1 MDVLVASPNG
11 QNPGFLTWP
20 GHQADCSLGKGGIR
34 ADKVEGDGASP
45 IGRFAFRRVFWR
57 PDRVKRPETALPLT
71 ALDASMGWCDDP
83 AHPDYNRLVTLP
95 HPASCE
101 RLWRDDGIYD
111 VIVVL
116 GHNDDPPVP
125 GLGSAIFLHLRRPD
139 GGPTLGCVALSLD
152 DLTALLADIRPGDA
166 LTIAR

>member
-1 MDVLVASPNG
+1 MDIHVSSPDG
-11 QNPGFLTWP
+11 QSPGFLSWS
-20 GHQADCSLGKGGIR
+20 GRRFACSLGKGGIR
-34 ADKVEGDGASP
+34 TTKIEGDGASP
-45 IGRFAFRRVFWR
+45 VGRFAFRRVFWR
-57 PDRVKRPETALPLT
+57 PDRVERPATALPAT
-71 ALDASMGWCDDP
+71 AIDPSMGWCDDP
-83 AHPDYNRLVTLP
+83 GHPDYNRFVTLP

-139 GGPTLGCVALSLD
+139 GGPTLGCVALSLE
-152 DLTALLADIRPGDA
+152 DLTALLAQVHTGDA
-166 LTIAR
+166 LVIEG